1 MFFILDILFYI
12 FRNFFTVRRAALGRC
27 RKDKSVL
34 QSIRL
39 HRMQR
44 KSNIFERRISMY
56 QILQSLF
63 LDYIVIFSIVRLSW
77 SWSLLSRTNRYGS
90 WKTSIPRRLR
100 DMVDRWYYT
109 SSYWW
114 IETRR
119 WYKLD
124 SICLTNNKIHVFQ
137 WCWTKCRITSK
148 MFLSHDF
155 NFFHLLWFKIS
166 KWNRSSNH

>member
-1 MFFILDILFYI
+1 MYSFNFFISDYFQYV
-12 FRNFFTVRRAALGRC
+12 FCNFFIVWRAALGRC
-27 RKDKSVL
+27 RKDKSML

-44 KSNIFERRISMY
+44 KSNIFERWISMY

-90 WKTSIPRRLR
+90 WKTSIPRRPR

-119 WYKLD
+119 WYKLG
-124 SICLTNNKIHVFQ
+124 SICITNNKIHVIQ
-137 WCWTKCRITSK
+137 WCKTKYRSASLNVLWAMI
-148 MFLSHDF
+148 LY
-155 NFFHLLWFKIS
+155 LLLALI
-166 KWNRSSNH
+166 